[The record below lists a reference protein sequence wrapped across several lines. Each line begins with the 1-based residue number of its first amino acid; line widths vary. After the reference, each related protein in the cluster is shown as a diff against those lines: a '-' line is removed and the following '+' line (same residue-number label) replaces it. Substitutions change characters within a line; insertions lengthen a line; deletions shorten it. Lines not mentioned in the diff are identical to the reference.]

1 MSADVTCYTTDCVLN
16 KGEVC
21 QAEEI
26 EISDT
31 QECLTYEEGEDEE
44 DDDDP
49 SADSADI
56 PFKGRENFQ

>member
-21 QAEEI
+21 QAKEI

-44 DDDDP
+44 DDD
-49 SADSADI
+49 S
-56 PFKGRENFQ
+56 NQ